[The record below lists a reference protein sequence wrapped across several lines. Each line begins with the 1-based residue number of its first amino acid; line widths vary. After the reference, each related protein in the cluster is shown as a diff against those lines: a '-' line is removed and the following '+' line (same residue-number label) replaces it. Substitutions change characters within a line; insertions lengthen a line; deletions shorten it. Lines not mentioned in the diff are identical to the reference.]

1 MRLPLFYALAEPL
14 NECERYT
21 CKTNQMT
28 RITEATDKIIQ
39 ATLYELGIEGEDITA
54 KCSRRDIV
62 DARQIVV
69 YTLSTQGFTTNR
81 IAAQM
86 CVSLRYVQQIVAH
99 FPDRIRY
106 DRVLR
111 ASYERIA
118 NQVSK
123 TSA

>member
-1 MRLPLFYALAEPL
+1 MA
-14 NECERYT
+14 
-21 CKTNQMT
+21 

-39 ATLYELGIEGEDITA
+39 ATLYEFGIEGEDITA
-54 KCSRRDIV
+54 KCSRREFV
-62 DARQIVV
+62 DARQIVI
-69 YTLSTQGFTTNR
+69 YNLYSQGFTTSR

-118 NQVSK
+118 NELGK